1 MRRTRS
7 ATTLGRP
14 LAAYMSNGGPA
25 IAGRHS
31 RPAQL
36 ALQERVE
43 RVLALLA
50 TTTIVVHHRCIT
62 AQHLAV
68 FCGIGGQGGSG
79 WLSQIRRCGEGC
91 GEESGLEVC

>member
-43 RVLALLA
+43 RRVGVADNDNDRCA
-50 TTTIVVHHRCIT
+50 SPVHHRHSIWRFF
-62 AQHLAV
+62 AELAV
-68 FCGIGGQGGSG
+68 KADPDG
-79 WLSQIRRCGEGC
+79 
-91 GEESGLEVC
+91 